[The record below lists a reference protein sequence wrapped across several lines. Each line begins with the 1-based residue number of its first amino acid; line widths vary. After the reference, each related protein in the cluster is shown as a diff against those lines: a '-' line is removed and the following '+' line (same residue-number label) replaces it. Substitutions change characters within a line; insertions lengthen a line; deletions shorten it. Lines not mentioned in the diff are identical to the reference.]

1 MSMSEVQP
9 QTLQQWLDWAKQQF
23 TEHGLFYGHGT
34 DNPNDEALYLMRY
47 ALKSDFD
54 FSNIEPDKILTAEQ
68 NQAIRELL
76 ERRIATRKPAAY
88 LVQEAWFAGYS
99 FYVDERVLVP
109 RSPVAELI
117 EEQFVPWIDIDD
129 VHSILDIGTGS
140 GCIAIA
146 CALYMPQAKVDA
158 VDVQQDAL
166 DVASI
171 NIARYQLES
180 RVKLVRSDVYDNL
193 PVKQYDI
200 IISNPPYVSH
210 QDMGELPD
218 EYRHEPV
225 SGLVAGDDGLDC
237 VRKILFGAKHFLGPG
252 GILIVEVGNSQT
264 AVEQAWPEVPFI
276 WLEFEYGGEG
286 VFLLEAQHVYDFHE
300 QFKLKES
307 A

>member
-1 MSMSEVQP
+1 MSTPAAQP
-9 QTLQQWLDWAKQQF
+9 QTLQQWLDWARQQF
-23 TEHGLFYGHGT
+23 TDKNLFYGHGT
-34 DNPNDEALYLMRY
+34 DNPIDEALYLMRY

-54 FSNIEPDKILTAEQ
+54 FSNIDPNQTLSAEQ
-68 NQAIRELL
+68 NQAIRTLL
-76 ERRIATRKPAAY
+76 EQRIATRKPAAY
-88 LVQEAWFAGYS
+88 LVQEAWFAGYP

-117 EEQFVPWIDIDD
+117 EEQFVPWIDIQQ

-146 CALYMPQAKVDA
+146 CALYAPETTVDA

-166 DVASI
+166 DVATI

-180 RVKLVRSDVYDNL
+180 RVKLYRADIYDGL
-193 PVKQYDI
+193 PDDQYDI

-210 QDMGELPD
+210 QEMADLPE
-218 EYRHEPV
+218 EYRHEPAT
-225 SGLVAGDDGLDC
+225 GLVAGDDGLDC
-237 VRKILFGAKHFLGPG
+237 VRKILSGAKHYLRPG
-252 GILIVEVGNSQT
+252 GILIVEVGNSQA
-264 AVEQAWPEVPFI
+264 AVERAWPQVPFV

-286 VFLLEAQHVYDFHE
+286 VFLLEAKHVYDFHE
-300 QFKLKES
+300 QFKFKES